1 MAHFRF
7 LGFSVFIYIDDILLI
22 ASSFDECKKQL
33 SAITTSRYRDPVFG
47 IYHKFFDYEVILT
60 RGETRQNHFSM

>member
-1 MAHFRF
+1 
-7 LGFSVFIYIDDILLI
+7 LLI